1 MIKYIGQ
8 HIFDFIARFRQDVR
22 FEGAIKSKETSS
34 INLES
39 DHSFFLQMNSDLSS
53 STTRFRVGNKAASFS
68 DNQPFLNYAGETGEL
83 NLNIYDDPST
93 VGLNTGLSIINYVDS
108 ANPAEIQLSNRRAIF
123 SAGQDGD
130 EIGRIKFISNNAPA
144 SGFVGPITYADIFTK
159 IEEATATDEAGTMNL
174 RVAASD
180 GSTSALQNALLA
192 RGEGTANTVSV
203 DLGYGAGSETTT
215 AGNLTVTGGTALIKA
230 ADSST
235 SGRILIREASSNG
248 TNYVGF
254 YAPASIGTSQAYQL
268 PAADGNANDFLQTN
282 GSGVLTW
289 AAGGGGASSVNV
301 SSGSQAAVGMQVA
314 RRTITTG
321 EANSMHSTPI
331 EIVPAQGANT
341 IIMPVS
347 GRVRV
352 DRAATQTNAAADFNM
367 HYEGLEP
374 GTFFSTSLMHIRR
387 FMWNET
393 GDREL
398 NPIGPGGDVAQSLT
412 QSVNKA
418 VEMSFDSATTTN
430 CFTSID
436 VFLIYYVIDIS

>member
-22 FEGAIKSKETSS
+22 FEGTIKSKETNS
-34 INLES
+34 INVES
-39 DHSFFLQMNSDLSS
+39 DHSVFLVLNSDLSS
-53 STTRFRVGNKAASFS
+53 STTRFRVGNKSASFA
-68 DNQPFLNYAGETGEL
+68 DQQPFLNYAGETGEL
-83 NLNIYDDPST
+83 SLDIYDDPST
-93 VGLNTGLSIINYVDS
+93 VGLNTGLRMTNYVDS
-108 ANPAEIQLSNRRAIF
+108 ANPTEIELRKQRGTF
-123 SAGQDGD
+123 SAGQNND

-144 SGFVGPITYADIFTK
+144 SGFVSPITFAEILAK
-159 IEEATATDEAGTMNL
+159 IGEATATDEAGRMSL
-174 RVAASD
+174 SVAASD
-180 GSTSALQNALLA
+180 GSTTNLQNALLA
-192 RGEGTANTVSV
+192 RGEGTANRVNI
-203 DLGYGAGSETTT
+203 DLGYGTLSTTTT
-215 AGNLTVTGGTALIKA
+215 AGSLTVDGGTALIKA
-230 ADSST
+230 ADSIT
-235 SGRILIREASSNG
+235 GGRILIREASSNG

-254 YAPASIGTSQAYQL
+254 NAPASIGTSQSYQL

-301 SSGSQAAVGMQVA
+301 SSGSQAAVGMQIA

-321 EANSMHSTPI
+321 EANSMHTTPI

-341 IIMPVS
+341 MIIPVS

-374 GTFFSTSLMHIRR
+374 GNFFTTSLMHLRR
-387 FMWNET
+387 FMYNET

-398 NPIGPGGDVAQSLT
+398 NLTGPAGELAQSLT

-418 VEMSFDSATTTN
+418 VEMSFDSATTNN